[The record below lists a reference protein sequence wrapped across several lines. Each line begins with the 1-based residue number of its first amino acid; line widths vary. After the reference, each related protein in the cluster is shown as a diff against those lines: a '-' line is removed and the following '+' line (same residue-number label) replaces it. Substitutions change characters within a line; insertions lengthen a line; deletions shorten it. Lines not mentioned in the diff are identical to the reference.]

1 MSYLTDN
8 GVFASAEFRAH
19 CEAQRQDLSFSG
31 AYAHHQNSIAE
42 HGIGTVS
49 RCARAN
55 LIHLMLCWPDRANIN
70 LWAFAINYA
79 IWVYNRLPSDVLGG
93 LSPIEVWSGCHSD
106 HSKLRRA
113 HIFGCPVYVLDPK
126 LADGDK
132 ILKCNHRASM
142 GMFLGFSHK
151 HFSLVPLVLNLRT
164 GHVSPQYHVI
174 FDDNFETVP
183 SLNPNY
189 ADIDDKFATLFN
201 TTARDFYLD
210 QIDDDDCFSLPPL
223 DAS

>member
-1 MSYLTDN
+1 MPQMWSLSHGQARRRTPNSKSPRADLQPGNDLRRNDLSPGQRVSCDHFICSDRGRRLDTFGRNTNKNGYVGGALYIDHASGKVFHYPQTDLTAEQTILGKQTAENDARDAGFGIMSYLTDN

-79 IWVYNRLPSDVLGG
+79 IWVYN
-93 LSPIEVWSGCHSD
+93 
-106 HSKLRRA
+106 
-113 HIFGCPVYVLDPK
+113 
-126 LADGDK
+126 
-132 ILKCNHRASM
+132 
-142 GMFLGFSHK
+142 
-151 HFSLVPLVLNLRT
+151 
-164 GHVSPQYHVI
+164 
-174 FDDNFETVP
+174 
-183 SLNPNY
+183 
-189 ADIDDKFATLFN
+189 
-201 TTARDFYLD
+201 
-210 QIDDDDCFSLPPL
+210 
-223 DAS
+223 